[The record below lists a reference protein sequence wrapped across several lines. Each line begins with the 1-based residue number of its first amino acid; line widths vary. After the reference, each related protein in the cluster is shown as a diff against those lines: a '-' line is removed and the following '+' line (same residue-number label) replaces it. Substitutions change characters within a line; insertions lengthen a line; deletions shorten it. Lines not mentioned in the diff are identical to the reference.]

1 MSETKVSEVGANG
14 AERPLQAA
22 PSSLATTPSG
32 YIAPSVE
39 PAAAYAPPAPP
50 PMQQVKNVATTVNV
64 GGPTIV
70 FATNRKKRSFFVRA
84 IWFCC
89 VGFWLSG
96 LFILAG
102 YFFLATIIG
111 APLGFWFLNRVP
123 QAQTL
128 REKNSDLTVT
138 SKDGITYVSES
149 TAEQYPWYLRALYFP
164 IGLVAGFVWLSA
176 AYLLSLLIVPLPL
189 SIWMIDRAPTVI
201 TLEKY

>member
-1 MSETKVSEVGANG
+1 MNETQVGEASVSGVSQ
-14 AERPLQAA
+14 PLQ
-22 PSSLATTPSG
+22 PQSSSLSTVSPSHPQSLEATPSP
-32 YIAPSVE
+32 YI
-39 PAAAYAPPAPP
+39 PPATPT
-50 PMQQVKNVATTVNV
+50 QQITNVATTVNV

-70 FATNRKKRSFFVRA
+70 FATNRKKRSFIVRA
-84 IWFCC
+84 IWFCFI
-89 VGFWLSG
+89 GFWLSG

-164 IGLVAGFVWLSA
+164 VGLVAGLLWLGT
-176 AYLLSLLIVPLPL
+176 AYLLSLFIVPLPL